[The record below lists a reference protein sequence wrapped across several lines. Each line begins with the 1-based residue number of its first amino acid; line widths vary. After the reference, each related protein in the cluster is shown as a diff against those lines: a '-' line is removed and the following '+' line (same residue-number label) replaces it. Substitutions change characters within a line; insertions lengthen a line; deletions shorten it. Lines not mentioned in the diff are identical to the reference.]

1 MLPTKRQILLLMHF
15 LLVLGLLILL
25 TVEHY
30 KRKADQVAKD
40 YSDRA
45 IEGVFPTLGDEGT
58 KVKQLQEALIQRG
71 FTEVGKAD
79 GIYGE
84 ATRKAVSMF
93 QNTVDLEVT
102 GLTDQDTYISLYK
115 QPIKSVPTFNSVN
128 TGRQRKPSK
137 EESLQ
142 PTSTTQTTLRKVEAG
157 GYDTLYGNFEKGDT
171 PFKGVSVS
179 SMTIGELTEFSRASG
194 AYGKYVKP
202 RLGKNTL
209 AYKKG
214 LTSTP
219 MGKYQIVGSTLR
231 DLANRMNLPA
241 DTVFNKETQDS
252 MFLFLAREN
261 VAKGKTTQAK
271 RQNLRSIWEGFK
283 HVDNATLDRVIQEI
297 GNNG

>member
-1 MLPTKRQILLLMHF
+1 M
-15 LLVLGLLILL
+15 G
-25 TVEHY
+25 
-30 KRKADQVAKD
+30 KD

-45 IEGVFPTLGDEGT
+45 KAVELPTEGDRGDL
-58 KVKQLQEALIQRG
+58 VKGFQQALVKRG
-71 FTEVGKAD
+71 FDVGEVD

-84 ATRKAVSMF
+84 KTRQAVSQL
-93 QNTVDLEVT
+93 QNTLDLDVSGILDQST
-102 GLTDQDTYISLYK
+102 LVGLYR
-115 QPIKSVPTFNSVN
+115 QPIKTKASGFQVGAN
-128 TGRQRKPSK
+128 
-137 EESLQ
+137 EASLV

-179 SMTIGELTEFSRASG
+179 SMTIGELADFSRPSG
-194 AYGKYVKP
+194 AYGQYVKP
-202 RLGKNTL
+202 RLGKNTA

-231 DLANRMNLPA
+231 DLAKRMNLPE
-241 DTVFNKETQDS
+241 DTVFNKETQDK

-271 RQNLRSIWEGFK
+271 RKNLRSIWEGFK
-283 HVDNATLDRVIQEI
+283 YVDNATLDRVIEEI
-297 GNNG
+297 GNNA